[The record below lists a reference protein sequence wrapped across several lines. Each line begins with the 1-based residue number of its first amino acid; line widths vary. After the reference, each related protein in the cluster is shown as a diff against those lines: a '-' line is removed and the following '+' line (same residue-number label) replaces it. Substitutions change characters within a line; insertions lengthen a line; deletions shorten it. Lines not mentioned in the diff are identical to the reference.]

1 LKKLFSWVLA
11 AAAFVLIYFFR
22 VPFPLIVAGAGLAGW
37 LATLNTPVA
46 QREIVPTPREGVPGA
61 GWRRALKVTAISLL
75 VWWLPVGLL
84 WATVGNGTL
93 VREGI
98 FFSKTAMVTFGGA
111 YAVLPYVG
119 QQASEHYGWL
129 SAAQMLDG
137 LGLAET
143 TPGPLIMVVQFVG
156 FLGAWNQPGPLRPL
170 VSATLG
176 ALITTWTTFVP
187 CFLWIL
193 LGAPYLERLRH
204 HARIAGALAAVT
216 AAVVGVVLNLA
227 VWFGVQ
233 TFRPAA
239 GWDGFAVAV
248 GCAAFVALQ
257 RYKVSVVGT
266 VIASGA
272 MGLVWMLVHRG

>member
-1 LKKLFSWVLA
+1 
-11 AAAFVLIYFFR
+11 
-22 VPFPLIVAGAGLAGW
+22 
-37 LATLNTPVA
+37 
-46 QREIVPTPREGVPGA
+46 
-61 GWRRALKVTAISLL
+61 LKVTAASLL
-75 VWWLPVGLL
+75 AWWLPVGLL

-156 FLGAWNQPGPLRPL
+156 FLGGWNQPGPLQPL

-204 HARIAGALAAVT
+204 HARLAGALAAVT

-233 TFRPAA
+233 TFRPAG
-239 GWDGFAVAV
+239 GWDAFAVVV
-248 GCAAFVALQ
+248 GCVAFVALQ
-257 RYKVSVVGT
+257 WYKLSVVAT

-272 MGLVWMLVHRG
+272 IGLMWMLMHGG